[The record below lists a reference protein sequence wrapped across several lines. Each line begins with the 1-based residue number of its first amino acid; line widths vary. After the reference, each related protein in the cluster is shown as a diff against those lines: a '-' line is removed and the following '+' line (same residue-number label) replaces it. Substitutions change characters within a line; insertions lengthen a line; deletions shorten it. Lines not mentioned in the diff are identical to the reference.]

1 MKVMPALPVLPA
13 VLALMTYSQPPNV
26 SPAIATV
33 SACNVV
39 TASEILSFTGRPMT
53 RTFDRRAGLESTC
66 DYASG
71 EAVVTIVLRRSPRI
85 LDLPAEVGN
94 LRSSFPEASLRNVE
108 GLGGAAILVE
118 LGEPGVLLNVF
129 RDEHHYLLVSI
140 LGFGEDF
147 PASRVVEKIARR
159 ALDRL

>member
-1 MKVMPALPVLPA
+1 MEMMPALPVLPA
-13 VLALMTYSQPPNV
+13 VLALMTYSQPPHV
-26 SPAIATV
+26 TPAIGTV
-33 SACNVV
+33 SACSAV
-39 TASEILSFTGRPMT
+39 TAPEILSFTGRLMT
-53 RTFDRRAGLESTC
+53 RTSDRRAGLESTC

-71 EAVVTIVLRRSPRI
+71 EAVVTIVLRRSTRK

-94 LRSSFPEASLRNVE
+94 LRSSFPDAALRSVE

-118 LGEPGVLLNVF
+118 LGGPGVLLNVF
-129 RDEHHYLLVSI
+129 RDEHDYLLISV